1 VDKPLCHLS
10 GRTKMAEQK
19 EMTNYNYDEIPKT
32 RQAIMTFREYA
43 ENQIKSMELGI
54 RKLHAFL
61 VECNRRL
68 DEMKGKEKDG

>member
-1 VDKPLCHLS
+1 MLIKSLKTLNTS
-10 GRTKMAEQK
+10 LIILEASYMTK
-19 EMTNYNYDEIPKT
+19 YNYDEIPKT

-54 RKLHAFL
+54 RKLNAFL

-68 DEMKGKEKDG
+68 DEMGGKDG